1 MAYEKRTLVDD
12 ETVVD
17 KELLD
22 HMQDGILANEAAIS
36 AMQGKSISILFIGN
50 SLTQDTVSYL
60 PYVLKQRSPDLNF
73 RICYWGVGGHNLKK
87 YYDNFFVPDVTVGG
101 GSSCVCRIAENTTTW
116 TALSVTMKTLLS
128 RYKFDIVVLQE
139 YYTDRAATNYPTSS
153 TPEDFNNCARY
164 ISENH
169 SEGIIFGTL
178 FNAAEHSDNAE
189 LFERRYNIVKTGV
202 QMHLRE
208 SCASFILPAG
218 IAMYRA
224 GLDTTLKLLG
234 DQGYL
239 QADYTHAQEG
249 LPSLMEAEVA
259 AGKIYELLG
268 LPYGFIGSP
277 IRMTAD
283 LASKLTIGPN
293 GTAIPGTEEEN
304 KIAQTMVERAL
315 KECRRMEID
324 ALNYWDET

>member
-1 MAYEKRTLVDD
+1 MSYIKRELIDG
-12 ETVVD
+12 ETIIN

-22 HMQDGILANEAAIS
+22 YMQDGIANLS
-36 AMQGKSISILFIGN
+36 SNTPSNSISILFIGN

-60 PYVLKQRSPDLNF
+60 PYVLKERSPNLNF
-73 RICYWGVGGHNLKK
+73 KICYWGVGGHNLKK
-87 YYDNFFVPDVTVGG
+87 YYDNFFVPNVTVGG
-101 GSSCVCRIAENTTTW
+101 GSSCICRLADNTITW
-116 TALSVTMKTLLS
+116 QALNLTMKDLLS
-128 RYKFDIVVLQE
+128 THKFDIVVLQE
-139 YYTDRAATNYPTSS
+139 YFTDRAATSYPTSS
-153 TPEDFNNCARY
+153 TPEDFNNCAKY
-164 ISENH
+164 ISDNH
-169 SEGIIFGTL
+169 SDGLIFGTL

-202 QMHLRE
+202 QMHMKD

-224 GLDTTLKLLG
+224 GQNDVLKLLG

-268 LPYGFIGSP
+268 IPYGFIGSP
-277 IRMTAD
+277 IRMSSE
-283 LASKLTIGPN
+283 LAKKLAIGPN

-304 KIAQTMVERAL
+304 KIAQIIVERSL
-315 KECRRMEID
+315 KECKRMEID
-324 ALNYWDET
+324 ALNYWE